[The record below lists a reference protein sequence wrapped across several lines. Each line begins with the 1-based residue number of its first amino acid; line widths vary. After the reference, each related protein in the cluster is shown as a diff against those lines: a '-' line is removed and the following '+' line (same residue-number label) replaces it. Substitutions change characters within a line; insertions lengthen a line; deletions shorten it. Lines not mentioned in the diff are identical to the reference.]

1 MPRSPSRDLSDRY
14 TGRRGYFRRWDG
26 IRRWKYVLAAAA
38 FVASV
43 GWAAIDV
50 ARPSRATYA
59 HTHGPLAGPH
69 AAFDDNCAA
78 CHEPQTVSWNPLS
91 AYGARD
97 RWHDLSCGKCHAG
110 PKDPDFAHHA
120 SATDDAREFHKR
132 CSNCHHDHLGRLNS
146 LVRHPDADC
155 NQCHR
160 DLAKWHD
167 AGKSLTKGKGEP
179 PYKSAIT
186 GFAVDHPDFR
196 SLDQPAPRT
205 LKFSHAF
212 HMDPGLGRGMTLANL
227 DEFFGAGTGDRYR
240 KAGQTDAQ
248 VRLQCA
254 SCHTL
259 DSGTGTPQFDA
270 LKKGLTAD
278 GQPARA
284 FLPPRADGA
293 YFQPVNYELSCR
305 ACHPLKAP
313 ALGTDQRAEKFVAA
327 FDVPHGKQ
335 PAELVPDL
343 EAGYLKR
350 LIADKHP
357 ALAEPQG
364 PGLAPDR
371 PPPAATALN
380 AEVARLTAG
389 AKTFLFTEPPKP
401 PPGRPDISP
410 PSCAKCHD
418 MTAPVA
424 GTPLKMGV
432 ARVPDRTVWF
442 EHAKFNHSA
451 HRGTTCATCH
461 PGTEAKYTP
470 GAALVEKEPVK
481 DNILGLKACQ
491 SCHAPAGSKVEL
503 ADGSK
508 VSGGGVRHNC
518 TDCHRYHHGDLPVQG
533 RGAASRFPKEPR
545 ELADWLKGK

>member
-14 TGRRGYFRRWDG
+14 IGKRGYFRRPDA

-38 FVASV
+38 FAASV
-43 GWAAIDV
+43 GWAAVDLV
-50 ARPSRATYA
+50 QPARVVYA

-78 CHEPQTVSWNPLS
+78 CHVSQTFDFNPLS
-91 AYGARD
+91 VFGARD
-97 RWHDLSCGKCHAG
+97 RWHNLSCGKCHAG
-110 PKDPDFAHHA
+110 PNDAGFAHHA

-132 CSNCHHDHLGRLNS
+132 CSNCHHDHNGRLNS

-155 NQCHR
+155 NRCHG
-160 DLAKWHD
+160 DLAKWHHAD
-167 AGKSLTKGKGEP
+167 QSLTKAKGEP
-179 PYKSAIT
+179 PYQNAIT
-186 GFAVDHPDFR
+186 GFATDHPEFR
-196 SLDQPAPRT
+196 SLDRAPPRT

-212 HMDPGLGRGMTLANL
+212 HMDPGLSAKMTLPDL
-227 DEFFGAGTGDRYR
+227 DARFGAGVGERYR
-240 KAGQTDAQ
+240 KPGQTDDA

-270 LKKGLTAD
+270 LKQGLTAA

-293 YFQPVNYELSCR
+293 YFQPVSYELSCR
-305 ACHPLKAP
+305 ACHPLQAP
-313 ALGTDQRAEKFVAA
+313 AQRTEGAPDTFVKA
-327 FDVPHGKQ
+327 FDVAHGKQ
-335 PAELVPDL
+335 PTELVADL

-350 LIADKHP
+350 LLAEKHP
-357 ALAEPQG
+357 KLAERPTPGG
-364 PGLAPDR
+364 PPDR
-371 PPPAATALN
+371 PNPAAQALN

-389 AKTFLFTEPPKP
+389 AKNHLFTEAPKA
-401 PPGRPDISP
+401 PPGRPVVSP

-418 MTAPVA
+418 TGAPVA
-424 GTPLKMGV
+424 GTALAMRV
-432 ARVPDRTVWF
+432 ERVPDRTVWF
-442 EHAKFNHSA
+442 THAKFNHSA

-461 PGTEAKYTP
+461 PGTATAYAP

-491 SCHAPAGSKVEL
+491 ACHAPAGSKVTVND
-503 ADGSK
+503 AV

-518 TDCHRYHHGDLPVQG
+518 TDCHRYHHGDLPMQG